1 MQTFSNIFTC
11 WRQAIYKYILFVAT
25 VKFGLIKHYLI
36 YRCSCGEG
44 YALDA
49 DGGSCND
56 INECLLGT
64 DDCDQLASCTNTAGS
79 WTCKCNNGTIH
90 SLNNYK

>member
-1 MQTFSNIFTC
+1 M
-11 WRQAIYKYILFVAT
+11 
-25 VKFGLIKHYLI
+25 

-49 DGGSCND
+49 DGRSCND

-64 DDCDQLASCTNTAGS
+64 DDCDELASCTNTAGR
-79 WTCKCNNGTIH
+79 WTCECNDGER
-90 SLNNYK
+90 LM